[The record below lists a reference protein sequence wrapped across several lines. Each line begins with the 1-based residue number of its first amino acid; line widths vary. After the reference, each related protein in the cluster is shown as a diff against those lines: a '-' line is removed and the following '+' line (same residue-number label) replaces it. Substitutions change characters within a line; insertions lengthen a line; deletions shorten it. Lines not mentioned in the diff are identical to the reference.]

1 MTKTEKQPCVKIK
14 YACAFVLP
22 QSFENLFCIDDAF
35 KMGTI
40 FKDLYR
46 PYHPEKRSGYN

>member
-1 MTKTEKQPCVKIK
+1 MTKTTNNPCVKMK

-22 QSFENLFCIDDAF
+22 QSYENLYCLDDAL

-46 PYHPEKRSGYN
+46 PYNPKKRSGYK

>member
-1 MTKTEKQPCVKIK
+1 MTKTEKQPCVKMK

-22 QSFENLFCIDDAF
+22 QSFENLFCLDDAF

-40 FKDLYR
+40 FKDLHR
-46 PYHPEKRSGYN
+46 PYHSNKRSRCN